1 MKARIKKKIFKN
13 MHNPKMH
20 YTIYQILVAT
30 TGLFLTPLRMKNG
43 HRYYMSYYCGKITK
57 FND

>member
-1 MKARIKKKIFKN
+1 

-43 HRYYMSYYCGKITK
+43 HRYYMSYCCGKITK
-57 FND
+57 FNY